1 MVQNVFA
8 PILKVFFRCFFF
20 FKNAWIYNENNNGDL
35 EEIRLY
41 IGEGDEIFN
50 RKLSLKNKRP
60 FTLSCKDVR
69 VRYLTTKWFH
79 IRHKKLVGPVSDIDR
94 MLFISFW
101 SGQADGVVS
110 EGESFASVHIAASI
124 SLSWV
129 AHVRVEVTIACSGAE
144 SQLCEWLASSSWTR
158 LLPSLCLSLLICKTE
173 KS

>member
-1 MVQNVFA
+1 MDLLQYWR
-8 PILKVFFRCFFF
+8 VFFLGVSFFK
-20 FKNAWIYNENNNGDL
+20 KNAWIYNENNNGDL

-50 RKLSLKNKRP
+50 RKLSLKNKRS

-69 VRYLTTKWFH
+69 IRYLTTKWFH

-124 SLSWV
+124 NLSSPREGGGDHCVLGSRVPALWV
-129 AHVRVEVTIACSGAE
+129 TSKQLLSQVTPFSM
-144 SQLCEWLASSSWTR
+144 S
-158 LLPSLCLSLLICKTE
+158 
-173 KS
+173 